1 MSTCECGHS
10 ESDHKLKHA
19 CEELII
25 YPSEEYPCS
34 CEKYLASMADD
45 CLTCG
50 HEKAKHQVIVRCQP
64 ESGEICACLKRIG
77 RPS

>member
-1 MSTCECGHS
+1 MLYEVIT
-10 ESDHKLKHA
+10 HA

-50 HEKAKHQVIVRCQP
+50 HEKATESSSVQP
-64 ESGEICACLKRIG
+64 
-77 RPS
+77 PSRR